1 LWFEFDEFRTL
12 STALVQRLKEGSMP
26 PDDDIEFDFFEDLE
40 PDQPTPP
47 EESERGQRPP
57 RGGPPRKSV
66 RGPTGIAPLLR
77 LAGLIAFGAVVTL
90 FNQRRYLSAVPAIIL
105 MLALF
110 PASLAVPYET
120 HQVHY
125 VNTLRA
131 G

>member
-1 LWFEFDEFRTL
+1 VAGVFEVTAAALLAVPETRLW
-12 STALVQRLKEGSMP
+12 
-26 PDDDIEFDFFEDLE
+26 
-40 PDQPTPP
+40 
-47 EESERGQRPP
+47 
-57 RGGPPRKSV
+57 
-66 RGPTGIAPLLR
+66 GIA

-105 MLALF
+105 MVALL

-120 HQVHY
+120 HPVHY